1 VDERLRDEYFARVC
15 DAVEFADAN
24 LGEDLSLARLAEVAC
39 FSPRHFHRI
48 FTSLLGETP
57 DDCVR
62 RLRLQRAAGLI
73 LSREAP
79 TMTEI
84 AMESGFST
92 PALFSRNFARRF
104 GASPTEWREG
114 MKRQGKIKH
123 RQAPVASG
131 KESASS
137 FRYLVGEDDEPGG
150 LSERLEVGVEILRIP
165 AFKVYCVPYLQG
177 YDEGVSAAYSRLI
190 RWARPRGLLSEGSRK
205 VSIPF
210 DNPSVTPAQRCRNY
224 AGIVPG
230 PRVDAEGIVPGPR
243 VDAEGIVPGPR
254 VDAVGI
260 VPGPRV
266 DAVGIV
272 PSPSIG
278 EPEGLSKGL
287 VRTVELG
294 GTYLRASYGG
304 PGRGLHAV
312 YRLIYEVAIPELGFV
327 PYGGRG
333 FIEYPDSLDPRWLDP
348 HRTPDGPTLVHV
360 HVRPGDGP

>member
-1 VDERLRDEYFARVC
+1 VDDRLRDEYFARAC

-24 LGEDLSLARLAEVAC
+24 LGEDLSLARLADVAC

-84 AMESGFST
+84 AMACGFST

-114 MKRQGKIKH
+114 MKRQVKIKH

-137 FRYLVGEDDEPGG
+137 FRYLVGEDDE
-150 LSERLEVGVEILRIP
+150 EVGVEILRIP

-177 YDEGVSAAYSRLI
+177 YDEGVSVAYSRLI

-224 AGIVPG
+224 AGIVP
-230 PRVDAEGIVPGPR
+230 
-243 VDAEGIVPGPR
+243 
-254 VDAVGI
+254 
-260 VPGPRV
+260 
-266 DAVGIV
+266 
-272 PSPSIG
+272 SPSIG

-294 GTYLRASYGG
+294 GTYLRASYEG

-312 YRLIYEVAIPELGFV
+312 YRLIYEVAMPELGFV
-327 PYGGRG
+327 SYGGRG

-348 HRTPDGPTLVHV
+348 HRAPDGPTLVHV
-360 HVRPGDGP
+360 PVRPGDGP